1 MCGLHLRCAVLLVAY
16 IFQIIHAH
24 SIKSSSHALL
34 TATMWL
40 PCSWSSSA
48 SSASSSSAASS
59 RSPLLAAAPHPG
71 RLFRLGGGGRGRLW
85 GNSSKMVIVVRR
97 DLGMGAGKIAAQA
110 AHAAVELCRKHCTRA
125 NGVCN
130 RWYNTGAKKVVLRV
144 NGERE
149 LDRIAADARRHGLP
163 VAVVHD
169 AGKTQVTPGSK
180 TAVSILGDSFK
191 VDQVTGKLRLF

>member
-1 MCGLHLRCAVLLVAY
+1 
-16 IFQIIHAH
+16 
-24 SIKSSSHALL
+24 
-34 TATMWL
+34 MWTT
-40 PCSWSSSA
+40 WSSSA
-48 SSASSSSAASS
+48 SNGSTSSNASS

-71 RLFRLGGGGRGRLW
+71 RFLRFGRSGSGGSRGRLF

-110 AHAAVELCRKHCTRA
+110 AHAAVELCRKHCARP

-180 TAVSILGDSFK
+180 TAISILGDSFK
-191 VDQVTGKLRLF
+191 VDQVTGTLRLL